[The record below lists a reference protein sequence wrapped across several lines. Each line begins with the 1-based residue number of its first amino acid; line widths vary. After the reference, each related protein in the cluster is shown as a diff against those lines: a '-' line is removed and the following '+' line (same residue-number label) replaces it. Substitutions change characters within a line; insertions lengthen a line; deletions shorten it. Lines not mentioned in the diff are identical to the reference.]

1 MSANRRYRRS
11 QARLS
16 NKITAKFLETI
27 KGKTQEEVAVMME
40 NIRVKYGIP
49 KPEEQ
54 LQIINPVDIDGT
66 EL

>member
-16 NKITAKFLETI
+16 NKITTKFLETI

>member
-1 MSANRRYRRS
+1 MSANRRHRRS

-27 KGKTQEEVAVMME
+27 KGKNEQEIAVMME

-54 LQIINPVDIDGT
+54 PQFLNPVDIDVV
-66 EL
+66 

>member
-1 MSANRRYRRS
+1 MSANRRRRRS

-27 KGKTQEEVAVMME
+27 KGKTEEEVAVMME

-54 LQIINPVDIDGT
+54 PQFLNPVDIDVV
-66 EL
+66 

>member
-11 QARLS
+11 QSRLS